1 MNKLCK
7 IHPNM
12 EQFLRENQYGMKK
25 IEELAERA
33 CEMYN
38 AINGEV
44 IRDNRTGVIDRI
56 TECEFREYLTP
67 KVIDMITGK
76 YNNRPLQYIHECPDC
91 GKRAKIHIY
100 GYLKLGS
107 KSTGE
112 LAADAQARYVK
123 DEKTGGFF
131 FDIDSMISAGP
142 KVKPLM
148 RGVEALK
155 YVDGNRIVFD
165 IDALL
170 IRALNSSNA
179 ILNQEDVDKA
189 ILTIML
195 NRIFVV
201 MLTRLDLS
209 CMIENC
215 LKMKHGEI
223 DSDRSKNTDL
233 REILKAVFIYRTW
246 YNAINDINDIDV
258 DKSVDNILDLVDL
271 ASKSFNATQAIP
283 DVFNTIHSKIMS
295 GVMDVRRY
303 PDRVVEKSMEYYR
316 KAMNYYSFRD
326 DNGRRSHGAH
336 VSRKAVIGVESVVAE
351 DFFNSLGTSATLRDK
366 KRASLSLLGI
376 ESIQTSTKEF
386 DEFKRK
392 SRGAILAK
400 LTSDER
406 MSYVKYESDV
416 MKFRSEAIGC
426 RTDFSKSTILRRG
439 ETIAKLIQ
447 LEMSKQ
453 HSEEYMTL
461 MGMLDSERLAIQT
474 ELANRDLYKERN
486 TMLNGTIATKHEW
499 DY

>member
-1 MNKLCK
+1 
-7 IHPNM
+7 
-12 EQFLRENQYGMKK
+12 
-25 IEELAERA
+25 
-33 CEMYN
+33 
-38 AINGEV
+38 
-44 IRDNRTGVIDRI
+44 
-56 TECEFREYLTP
+56 
-67 KVIDMITGK
+67 
-76 YNNRPLQYIHECPDC
+76 
-91 GKRAKIHIY
+91 
-100 GYLKLGS
+100 
-107 KSTGE
+107 
-112 LAADAQARYVK
+112 
-123 DEKTGGFF
+123 
-131 FDIDSMISAGP
+131 
-142 KVKPLM
+142 
-148 RGVEALK
+148 
-155 YVDGNRIVFD
+155 
-165 IDALL
+165 
-170 IRALNSSNA
+170 
-179 ILNQEDVDKA
+179 
-189 ILTIML
+189 
-195 NRIFVV
+195 
-201 MLTRLDLS
+201 
-209 CMIENC
+209 
-215 LKMKHGEI
+215 MKHGEI

-258 DKSVDNILDLVDL
+258 DKSVENILDLVDL

-400 LTSDER
+400 LTNDER